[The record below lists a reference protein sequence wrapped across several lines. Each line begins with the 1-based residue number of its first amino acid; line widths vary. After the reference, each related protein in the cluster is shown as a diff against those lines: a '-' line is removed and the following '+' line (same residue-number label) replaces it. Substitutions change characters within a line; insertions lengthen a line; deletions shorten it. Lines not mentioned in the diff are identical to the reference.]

1 MFNEILIYIGASIIT
16 VWGIAHI
23 MPTKSIVKGF
33 GEISEDNRR
42 IITMEWIAEG
52 IAFIFIGVLV
62 IFVTAF
68 GDVTELVPIIVYL
81 SSAGILIVMA
91 IVSIFTGARTSIIP
105 MKICPIVKTIV
116 AILFI
121 IASTVFVLSS

>member
-1 MFNEILIYIGASIIT
+1 MAFEFLLYIGASIIT
-16 VWGIAHI
+16 IWGIAHI
-23 MPTKSIVKGF
+23 IPTKSIVKGF

-52 IAFIFIGVLV
+52 ITFIFIGILV

-68 GDVTELVPIIVYL
+68 GDFIELTPAIVYL
-81 SSAGILIVMA
+81 CSAGILLIMA
-91 IVSIFTGARTSIIP
+91 IVSLFTGARTSILP
-105 MKICPIVKTIV
+105 MKICPIIKSIV

-121 IASTVFVLSS
+121 VATFVITIP